1 LVASFE
7 FFLAEFSVSYT
18 EVLAAA
24 PEGFAVVV
32 GVGARTD
39 PIHPIGVR
47 LDLNLAILTGLR
59 EHGIRAR
66 RSYFS
71 AGLKRQYRRA
81 RVRWCHD
88 MGSGKLE
95 KNLVQR

>member
-1 LVASFE
+1 MLLVKLVYTDLKLSNIKMLNYHFYSNVYVSWLVASFE

-47 LDLNLAILTGLR
+47 LDLNLAILTAM
-59 EHGIRAR
+59 E
-66 RSYFS
+66 S
-71 AGLKRQYRRA
+71 Q
-81 RVRWCHD
+81 
-88 MGSGKLE
+88 
-95 KNLVQR
+95 